1 MSVLN
6 MCMIEDDKGHVL
18 VQNKVNDSYT
28 GITYFSWWSC
38 IEKKKYSKMP

>member
-1 MSVLN
+1 MN

-28 GITYFSWWSC
+28 GITFPVV
-38 IEKKKYSKMP
+38 M